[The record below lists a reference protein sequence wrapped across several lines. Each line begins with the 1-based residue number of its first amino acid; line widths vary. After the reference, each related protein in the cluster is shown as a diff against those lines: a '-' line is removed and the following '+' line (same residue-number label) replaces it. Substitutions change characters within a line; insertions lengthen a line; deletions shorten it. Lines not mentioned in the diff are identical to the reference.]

1 MSQYIE
7 WIYGPEKDL
16 YNELIK
22 QAVLSS
28 LEEEG
33 IEQAVEVS
41 VMIVDDEE
49 IRGINLEQRGKDTAT
64 DVLSFPMIEY
74 GVYDVSL
81 NEIIAYQPRHP
92 ETGEVY
98 LGDVVISWDKVM
110 EQSDDFGH
118 SLERELAFLVVHSML
133 HLMGYDH
140 MESED
145 EQMMITKQKE
155 ILGKMGLSR

>member
-22 QAVLSS
+22 QAVLSA

-81 NEIIAYQPRHP
+81 NEIIASQPRHP
-92 ETGEVY
+92 ETDEVY

-145 EQMMITKQKE
+145 EQMMISKQKE

>member
-81 NEIIAYQPRHP
+81 NEIIASQPRHP